1 MDMRALKCFVWTA
14 ELGNITRASAEL
26 GIVQSALSRKIQN
39 IEEELG
45 ATLFARLPRGIQLT
59 PAGRQFLGR
68 ARRILREVE
77 FARSELKHQTAIEG
91 AVTLG
96 LSPTLAPIIAPGCL
110 EQVNRDFPDIALKVV
125 EGFSSVMLDPLLSG
139 RIDVAVLTNPPH
151 LSGLR
156 LEPAV
161 SEEVVVVTAPG
172 ARGIQPFYTVE
183 ELCRTPLLVTSG
195 FRAVVDEQ
203 LRKLGRQ
210 LAPGTEIDSVE
221 AIRRIV
227 AKGMAVTV
235 MPVSTYQ
242 DDIRAGRL
250 DAFHI
255 ADANLHRLLVIAAP
269 PENRITPAMQQVVEV
284 LAQQFATLA
293 DEGLFR
299 LMPRGQAVPVSAAR
313 ASDPV

>member
-14 ELGNITRASAEL
+14 ELGNITRAAVEL
-26 GIVQSALSRKIQN
+26 GIVQSALSRKIQG

-45 ATLFARLPRGIQLT
+45 VTLFARLPRGIQLT
-59 PAGRQFLGR
+59 PAGRQFLGH
-68 ARRILREVE
+68 ARRMLRELE
-77 FARSELKHQTAIEG
+77 FARSELKHQAAIEG
-91 AVTLG
+91 AVALG

-110 EQVNRDFPDIALKVV
+110 EQVNREFPDIALRVV
-125 EGFSSVMLDPLLSG
+125 EGFSTVMLDPLLSG
-139 RIDVAVLTNPPH
+139 RIDVAVLTNPPR
-151 LSGLR
+151 LAGLR

-195 FRAVVDEQ
+195 FRTVVDEQ
-203 LRKLGRQ
+203 LRGLGKQ

-227 AKGMAVTV
+227 AAGRAATV
-235 MPVSTYQ
+235 MPVSTFQ

-255 ADANLHRLLVIAAP
+255 ADAKLQRLLLIASP
-269 PENRITPAMQQVVEV
+269 PESRTTPAIQQIVEV
-284 LAQQFATLA
+284 LVQQFAALEA
-293 DEGLFR
+293 QGLFR
-299 LMPRGQAVPVSAAR
+299 LVPRRPQPAQKRPTAR
-313 ASDPV
+313 RRA

>member
-59 PAGRQFLGR
+59 PAGRQFLSR

-77 FARSELKHQTAIEG
+77 FARSEIKNQAAIEG

-110 EQVNRDFPDIALKVV
+110 EQVHRDFPDIALKVV

-139 RIDVAVLTNPPH
+139 RIDVAVLTNPPR

-172 ARGIQPFYTVE
+172 ARGIQPFYTVD

-255 ADANLHRLLVIAAP
+255 ADANLHRLLVVAAP
-269 PENRITPAMQQVVEV
+269 PENRTTPAMQQIVEV
-284 LAQQFATLA
+284 LVQQFAALT
-293 DEGLFR
+293 DEGVFR
-299 LMPRGQAVPVSAAR
+299 LAPRGLPTR
-313 ASDPV
+313 